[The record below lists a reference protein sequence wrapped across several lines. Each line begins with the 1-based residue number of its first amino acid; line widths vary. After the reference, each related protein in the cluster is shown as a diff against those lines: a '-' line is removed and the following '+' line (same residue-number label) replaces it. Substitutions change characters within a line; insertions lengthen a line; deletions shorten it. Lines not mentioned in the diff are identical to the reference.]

1 MSDDHY
7 IHYKIILCI
16 ILVFFASWRLGWT
29 ILIWLFVLIL
39 IVLLFRCLRTLAGK
53 LNLDLY
59 FDKYIRK
66 FKPFVL
72 RFWFLMD
79 LYLEGIGVYLE
90 SALDHLGVPVS
101 RCQTSR
107 EQDICRANRHLR
119 APSPSLRR
127 ISGIACQKY
136 TAFLMDDYIIK
147 ISTGNWGSIFSF

>member
-1 MSDDHY
+1 MPSNAETVIYFFQIMSDNHY
-7 IHYKIILCI
+7 IHNKIILWT

-53 LNLDLY
+53 LNLIYILMITY
-59 FDKYIRK
+59 FKTCVLSLK
-66 FKPFVL
+66 FF
-72 RFWFLMD
+72 MD

-127 ISGIACQKY
+127 ISGIACQNKRP
-136 TAFLMDDYIIK
+136 
-147 ISTGNWGSIFSF
+147 S